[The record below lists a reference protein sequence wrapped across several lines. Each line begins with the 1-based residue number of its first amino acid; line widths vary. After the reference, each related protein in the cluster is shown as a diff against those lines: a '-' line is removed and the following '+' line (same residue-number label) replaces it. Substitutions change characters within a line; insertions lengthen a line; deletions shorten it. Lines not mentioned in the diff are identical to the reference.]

1 MGGEVVEEVVDRGEV
16 FLGVELGGAEGQTDR
31 PRGKVV
37 ELAPVG
43 RRKQQRY
50 VGAVEG
56 EGLPGLPVEHLHI
69 EAPRYGYQQLALAD
83 MGVAA
88 ALRPVRHSV
97 EVKQAFYLEGGG
109 KWVLQ
114 ECETA
119 AVVADSRQ
127 PQQMG
132 FMSVVV
138 VGHRLLV
145 YTEGG

>member
-1 MGGEVVEEVVDRGEV
+1 MGSQVVEEVAHWGEV
-16 FLGVELGGAEGQTDR
+16 FLGVELGGAEGQADR
-31 PRGKVV
+31 PGGKVV

-43 RRKQQRY
+43 RGKQQRY
-50 VGAVEG
+50 VWAVEG
-56 EGLPGLPVEHLHI
+56 EGHPRLAVEHLHI
-69 EAPRYGYQQLALAD
+69 EAPGHGYQQLALAD
-83 MGVAA
+83 MGMAP
-88 ALRPVRHSV
+88 ALRSVRHSI
-97 EVKQAFYLEGGG
+97 EVKQALYLEWGG
-109 KWVLQ
+109 KGVLQ

-132 FMSVVV
+132 FMSVIV

>member
-16 FLGVELGGAEGQTDR
+16 FLGVELGGAEGQAHR

-69 EAPRYGYQQLALAD
+69 EAPRHGYQQLALAD
-83 MGVAA
+83 MGMAP
-88 ALRPVRHSV
+88 ALRSVRHSV

-119 AVVADSRQ
+119 AVVTDSRQ

>member
-1 MGGEVVEEVVDRGEV
+1 MGGEVVEEVAHWGEV
-16 FLGVELGGAEGQTDR
+16 FLGVELGGAKGQAHR
-31 PRGKVV
+31 PGGEVV
-37 ELAPVG
+37 KLTPVG
-43 RRKQQRY
+43 RGKQQRY

-56 EGLPGLPVEHLHI
+56 EGFPGLPVEHLHI
-69 EAPRYGYQQLALAD
+69 EAPRHGYQQLALAD
-83 MGVAA
+83 MGMAP
-88 ALRPVRHSV
+88 ALRSVRHSV
-97 EVKQAFYLEGGG
+97 EVKQALYLEWGG
-109 KWVLQ
+109 KGVLQ

-132 FMSVVV
+132 FMSVIV